1 LDPKLVRIE
10 IEDARVAAR
19 VWGEQ
24 DRPVVAFEVL
34 LDEFGSYVVAIDAPG
49 LGESPPAPN
58 LSYEP
63 GTVAELYLAAMRSAG
78 IERAH
83 LMGFSWGASV
93 AVEAALLDPDAVSGV
108 ALIDGAYWSL
118 KESPVFARFSAEGDE
133 ALVDFATEEFAGL
146 SWGSEDEWLAWLA
159 EAFEADLRPAL
170 RRSAFAPV
178 ERREGAVRPRLDPST
193 YASAIRHLFDWDL
206 DAALARLGSSNKP
219 VLVFAADDGGAFGEA
234 RRNALP
240 RLERSVPAAELVRL
254 TGPHDLFLDYAEAIA
269 RIVGRWASRQVS
281 QLR

>member
-1 LDPKLVRIE
+1 MDPKLARIE

-24 DRPVVAFEVL
+24 DRPVVAFIHGLNVYANALALNEAAEVL
-34 LDEFGSYVVAIDAPG
+34 VDEFGSYVVAIDAPG

-170 RRSAFAPV
+170 RRSALAAV

-193 YASAIRHLFDWDL
+193 YASAIRHLFHWDL
-206 DAALARLGSSNKP
+206 DAALAPSSA
-219 VLVFAADDGGAFGEA
+219 LHAATD
-234 RRNALP
+234 P
-240 RLERSVPAAELVRL
+240 C
-254 TGPHDLFLDYAEAIA
+254 
-269 RIVGRWASRQVS
+269 SRQGSPISNSSRMRRCVGVRRS
-281 QLR
+281 TTTPSAV